1 MNPADFF
8 AALLPGA
15 IACLDATGVPA
26 GVTLAQAACESA
38 WGTKAPGNNLF
49 GIKADAAWAGP
60 TVSFATHEDLAGRWV
75 EITAAFRA
83 YPDFASSLI
92 DHGRFLRANP
102 RYAACFATG
111 DSIAFARAVA
121 AAGYA
126 TAPDYGDTLCTIIAA
141 HDLQRYDQESS
152 HALSA

>member
-1 MNPADFF
+1 MTPADFI

-15 IACLDATGVPA
+15 LACRDATGVPV

-38 WGTKAPGNNLF
+38 WGGKAPGNNLF
-49 GIKADAAWAGP
+49 GIKADAAWSGP
-60 TVSFATHEDLAGRWV
+60 TVSFLTHEDLAGRWV

-83 YPDFASSLI
+83 YPDFAASLA

-102 RYAACFATG
+102 RYAGCFATC
-111 DSIAFARAVA
+111 DSIACARAVA

-126 TAPDYGDTLCTIIAA
+126 TAPDYGDTLCAIIDA
-141 HDLQRYDQESS
+141 HRLQQYDLEGS
-152 HALSA
+152 HAGQA

>member
-1 MNPADFF
+1 MTPTDFI
-8 AALLPGA
+8 AAMLPGA
-15 IACLDATGVPA
+15 QQCQHATGVPV

-49 GIKADAAWAGP
+49 GIKADASWSGP
-60 TVSFATHEDLAGRWV
+60 TVSFLTHEELNGRWV
-75 EITAAFRA
+75 EIAAAFRA
-83 YPDFASSLI
+83 YPDFASSLV

-111 DSIAFARAVA
+111 SSIEFAKGVA

-126 TAPDYGDTLCTIIAA
+126 TADNYAQTLCAIING
-141 HDLQRYDQESS
+141 HNLTRYDTP
-152 HALSA
+152 AA

>member
-1 MNPADFF
+1 MTPSDFIG
-8 AALLPGA
+8 ALLPGA
-15 IACLDATGVPA
+15 IACREATGVPV

-38 WGTKAPGNNLF
+38 WGSKAPGNNLF

-60 TVSFATHEDLAGRWV
+60 TVDFLTHEDLAGRWV
-75 EITAAFRA
+75 EIKAAFRA
-83 YPDFASSLI
+83 YPDFAASLV

-111 DSIAFARAVA
+111 DCIAFARAVA

-126 TAPDYGDTLCTIIAA
+126 TAPGYGDALCAIIDA
-141 HDLQRYDQESS
+141 HRLKQYDLEPS
-152 HALSA
+152 HAGQA